1 MTASRDDQPSHG
13 TDRAVPTRATGTN
26 GATRGS
32 ATNGG
37 NGANSSRPT
46 DVADGR
52 SYPELT
58 PSRAAAL
65 TARVFATSGETVA
78 SVSPVTGT
86 RLADVP
92 VSSVDDVA
100 AAFVRARKAQAEW
113 AQVPVRERAELLLRL
128 HDLVFERQDDILDI
142 VQWES
147 GKARRHAFEE
157 LGDVAINAR
166 YYARTAEQHL
176 LPTRRAGL
184 FPLLTRTTELR
195 HPKGVVGVI
204 APWNYPLT
212 MAISDALPALVA
224 GNAVVTKPATQT
236 TLCALLGAE
245 LLADA
250 GLPTDVWQVVVG
262 PGSSVG
268 AALIDQA
275 DFVCFTGS
283 TETGRTVARRC
294 GERLIGCTLE
304 LGGKNPLLVLD
315 DADVDKAAE
324 GAVRGCF
331 SNAGQLCIS
340 IERLY
345 VAAPVY
351 DAFVERFVARVRA
364 MVVDTA
370 FDFGPDMG
378 SLISAQ
384 QLATVTSHV
393 EDATGKGARVLAGGR
408 PRPDLGPYF
417 YEPTVLAGVTPEMAC
432 HGSETFGPVVSVYRV
447 ADDDEAVAAAND
459 SPYGLNAAVYG
470 EDIARARSVAARLR
484 TGTVNINEAYAAAWG
499 SIDSPMGGVGDSGL
513 GRRHGLEGLLKYTE
527 AQTVAVQR
535 VPFAPRGGMS
545 YASFARATVAGL
557 RALRRAGRR

>member
-1 MTASRDDQPSHG
+1 MTA
-13 TDRAVPTRATGTN
+13 PTYDSSPGGGGSGRG
-26 GATRGS
+26 GAD
-32 ATNGG
+32 A
-37 NGANSSRPT
+37 AL
-46 DVADGR
+46 A
-52 SYPELT
+52 PERL
-58 PSRAAAL
+58 AAL
-65 TARVFATSGETVA
+65 TSRVFATSGETVS
-78 SVSPVTGT
+78 SVTPVTGET
-86 RLADVP
+86 LAEVP

-100 AAFVRARKAQAEW
+100 AAFARARKAQSEW
-113 AQVPVRERAELLLRL
+113 AQVPLRERADLLLRL
-128 HDLVFERQDDILDI
+128 HDLLFERQDDILDV

-157 LGDVAINAR
+157 LCDVAVNAR
-166 YYARTAEQHL
+166 YYARMADQYL

-184 FPLLTRTTELR
+184 FPFLTRTTELR

-250 GLPTDVWQVVVG
+250 GLPDDVWQVVVG
-262 PGSSVG
+262 AGGSVG
-268 AALIDQA
+268 AALIDEA

-283 TETGRTVARRC
+283 TETGRSVARRC

-345 VAAPVY
+345 VAAPVH
-351 DAFVERFVARVRA
+351 DAFVERFVERVRA
-364 MVVDTA
+364 MVVGTS
-370 FDFGPDMG
+370 FDFGADMG
-378 SLISAQ
+378 SLISPQ
-384 QLATVTSHV
+384 QLETVTAHV
-393 EDATGKGARVLAGGR
+393 DDAVGKGATLLAGGHA
-408 PRPDLGPYF
+408 RPDLGPYYF
-417 YEPTVLAGVTPEMAC
+417 EPTVLTGVTPEMAC
-432 HGSETFGPVVSVYRV
+432 YGAETFGPVASIYRV

-459 SPYGLNAAVYG
+459 SPFGLNAAVFG
-470 EDIARARSVAARLR
+470 QDVARAQAVAARLR
-484 TGTVNINEAYAAAWG
+484 AGTVNINEAYAAAWG

-513 GRRHGLEGLLKYTE
+513 GRRHGVDGLLKYTE
-527 AQTVAVQR
+527 AQTVSVQR
-535 VPFAPRGGMS
+535 VPVAPQRGMS
-545 YASFARATVAGL
+545 YDMFARGVTAGL